1 MSIKVTALLPS
12 RCAHSRVQ
20 FDPRGMKAIITS
32 TASLFGASTLKRKL
46 ESSIKQG
53 TALIALG
60 LLFGG
65 VAAASSISGKKWQAP
80 ATEAAKKNPVA
91 ASQTSTAEGQ
101 KLYTK
106 NCASCHG
113 PSGDGDGSAAAE
125 LGIHP
130 AKLSESR
137 SQSDGALFW
146 KITTGK
152 KPMPGFGAKLSETDR
167 WNLIN
172 YLRGL
177 GGK

>member
-1 MSIKVTALLPS
+1 
-12 RCAHSRVQ
+12 
-20 FDPRGMKAIITS
+20 MKAIITS
-32 TASLFGASTLKRKL
+32 TASLFGASTLSREV
-46 ESSIKQG
+46 ESSTKQG
-53 TALIALG
+53 TAILIALG
-60 LLFGG
+60 LLFGA
-65 VAAASSISGKKWQAP
+65 VAAANPISGKKWQAP

-106 NCASCHG
+106 HCASCHG

-152 KPMPGFGAKLSETDR
+152 KPMPGYGAKLSEADR
-167 WNLIN
+167 WNVIN
-172 YLRGL
+172 YLKTL
-177 GGK
+177 SGK

>member
-1 MSIKVTALLPS
+1 MN
-12 RCAHSRVQ
+12 
-20 FDPRGMKAIITS
+20 AIITS
-32 TASLFGASTLKRKL
+32 SASRFVASTLGHKVKSR
-46 ESSIKQG
+46 IKEG
-53 TALIALG
+53 TAFLIAVG
-60 LLFGG
+60 LLFAE
-65 VAAASSISGKKWQAP
+65 VATANPISQKKWQAP
-80 ATEAAKKNPVA
+80 GTAAAKKNPVA
-91 ASQTSTAEGQ
+91 TSQTSTAEGQ

-106 NCASCHG
+106 HCASCHG

-152 KPMPGFGAKLSETDR
+152 KPMPGYGAKLSETDR

-172 YLRGL
+172 YLRTL
-177 GGK
+177 SGK